1 MERGSR
7 KCLIC
12 GKEYVYCPQCHK
24 GDPKETWKYN
34 YDDQKCR
41 KIFDVISAYAFGHI
55 DKGTAKGRL
64 TSMKIDGMHFT
75 DAVQPQI
82 DDIIGAST
90 KEDIVNE

>member
-41 KIFDVISAYAFGHI
+41 KIFEVISSYSFGHI
-55 DKGTAKGRL
+55 NKNTAKGRL
-64 TSMKIDGMHFT
+64 TSLDIKDMHFT
-75 DAVQPQI
+75 DMIQPQI
-82 DDIIGAST
+82 DDIMGTS
-90 KEDIVNE
+90 KEEDIVNE